1 MPKKQGTGTGSLY
14 FDNTKKK
21 WLVQRYVTDYE
32 TGKSIRKIKS
42 FSSEEDA
49 KKYLNTLMYQK
60 ENPLY
65 IKNNGIPINQ
75 LMRVNLQKKSDTNLI
90 KDGQYARTLK
100 TIEKIEQSYI
110 ARKNIDDIN
119 SDELQEYLNS
129 LKNYSNSSIKKIYE
143 QFTQAF
149 KYAMNK
155 GYIVRNPMTD
165 VIRPKSNK
173 NDKVVRALEV
183 EEQQQFT
190 NYLLSKALK
199 DCPYK
204 NVFLIQMYMGLRI
217 GEVLALQNSDIDLKH
232 NLLNVSKTLTTD
244 RNGKTIMGDT
254 TKTYAGMRNLP
265 IPPFMFPFIMEQMK
279 QGQLNKDNQL
289 FLSSNGNLVDPR
301 NANVALKKILK
312 NNFDI
317 TGIATHSLRHTY
329 ATRCIEAG
337 MMPSTVQRLLGQ
349 TDISTTLNTYTS
361 VFNRLKFAELNKVN
375 DYYLNNEL
383 LPSEQLQLHAN
394 EENIKDLE
402 R

>member
-165 VIRPKSNK
+165 VIRTKSNK